1 MRRVLGLPHIASG
14 DLFRDVRRQDTPLAR
29 EVRGFMDRGD
39 YVPDYV
45 TNKLVLDRLSQ
56 SDAHDG
62 FILDGYPRTLAQ
74 AEALDL
80 ALARTN
86 RRVERALYITV
97 PTATLIERVQD
108 RIVCPQCHAIYNEK
122 TNPPMLDM
130 VCDSCTHGLVR
141 RSDESPDVVRHRLE
155 TYARQ
160 TEPVVA
166 YYETRGVLTRI
177 DGSLDLQEVET
188 AVDGAL
194 GLRGV
199 S

>member
-1 MRRVLGLPHIASG
+1 MDIILLGPPGAGKGTQARRMRRVLGLPHIASG

-108 RIVCPQCHAIYNEK
+108 RIVCP
-122 TNPPMLDM
+122 
-130 VCDSCTHGLVR
+130 
-141 RSDESPDVVRHRLE
+141 
-155 TYARQ
+155 
-160 TEPVVA
+160 
-166 YYETRGVLTRI
+166 
-177 DGSLDLQEVET
+177 
-188 AVDGAL
+188 
-194 GLRGV
+194 
-199 S
+199 